1 MAYSLFRDGGFV
13 LLLFFYFVSLVKLT
27 ITYI

>member
-13 LLLFFYFVSLVKLT
+13 LLLFFYFVSLLP
-27 ITYI
+27 IYS